1 VTPLSMNDLTYI
13 GLGSN
18 LGDCRQNLTV
28 AQKRME
34 SCFATAAI
42 ARSAVY
48 RSEPVELTDQPCFF
62 NQVVA
67 FRLATSLG
75 PLELL
80 AKLKAIEVELGRTP
94 GIRYGPR
101 VIDLDII
108 FYRNWVFQSE
118 ALCIPHP
125 KIERRSFVLRPL
137 AEIASQLLHP
147 RTGQSMAVIWAANRD
162 KLSWCEP
169 VAELP

>member
-1 VTPLSMNDLTYI
+1 MNDLTYI

-18 LGDCRQNLTV
+18 LGDCRQNLNV

-34 SCFATAAI
+34 SCFTTTAI
-42 ARSAVY
+42 ACSAVY
-48 RSEPVELTDQPCFF
+48 RSAPVELTDQPYFF

-67 FRLATSLG
+67 FRLPASLA

-118 ALCIPHP
+118 ALWIPHP
-125 KIERRSFVLRPL
+125 KIAKRSFVLRPL
-137 AEIASQLLHP
+137 AEIAPQLLHP
-147 RTGQSMAVIWAANRD
+147 QTGQSITAIWAANRD

-169 VAELP
+169 VTEFS